1 VYHTNSFS
9 AARHARNER
18 RLARELRAMATE
30 EEAGYWRHRQEA
42 QERQE
47 KRAQEERALLLRDA
61 VRQVV
66 DSDNESGDS
75 DDEEDDLYIFFK
87 PRAGPVV
94 PLPGN
99 SRDKGNKRA

>member
-61 VRQVV
+61 VRQ
-66 DSDNESGDS
+66 
-75 DDEEDDLYIFFK
+75 DDLYIFFK